1 MAGASRIRDR
11 GLEVVV
17 EDPASGGFAFD
28 LGVVIA
34 RLGGRVGAEQIVEGK
49 SPGSVLGDQVGPGQL
64 SHELTGFGVADSGE
78 AGGGW
83 GRYVGAGVQAEQPE
97 QAR

>member
-1 MAGASRIRDR
+1 VAG
-11 GLEVVV
+11 GLKIVV
-17 EDPASGGFAFD
+17 EDPAGGGFAFC

-34 RLGGRVGAEQIVEGK
+34 RLGGGVGAEQIVEGK
-49 SPGSVLGDQVGPGQL
+49 SPGSVLGDQVGAGQL
-64 SHELTGFGVADSGE
+64 AHQLAGFGVADPGE

-83 GRYVGAGVQAEQPE
+83 GRYVGAGVQAQQPE